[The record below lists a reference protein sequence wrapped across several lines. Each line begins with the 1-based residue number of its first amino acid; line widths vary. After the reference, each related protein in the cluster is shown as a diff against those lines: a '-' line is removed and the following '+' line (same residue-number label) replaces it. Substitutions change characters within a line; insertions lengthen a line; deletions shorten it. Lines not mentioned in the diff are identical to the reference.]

1 MKISKNVLAAVFLLH
16 QCQVGSA
23 WHLSNPQNYLQRTC
37 LSVASQ
43 DTTNIET
50 TDEEDK
56 SIPYSI
62 ARGDGSTGG
71 GGLPMPNADTE
82 DGLTRPKVG
91 AKMPLG

>member
-23 WHLSNPQNYLQRTC
+23 LHLSNPQKHLQRTC

-43 DTTNIET
+43 DTTIIET

-71 GGLPMPNADTE
+71 GGLPMPNADDE
-82 DGLTRPKVG
+82 DGLIRPKVG
-91 AKMPLG
+91 AEMPVG